1 MRDVGIEEWVKEK
14 EENIGIWRPGIGHG
28 RATTGTGRAK
38 LLVFWVF
45 GKAWDGTVVP
55 LQARAVPSFW
65 HFGAQKI
72 FFRVLES
79 VSDNY
84 LQNNLKQTKSD

>member
-45 GKAWDGTVVP
+45 GKAWDGT
-55 LQARAVPSFW
+55 AVRSFW

-84 LQNNLKQTKSD
+84 LQNNLKQTKND